1 MGKTQKYGIK
11 FPFNIISDYKTLL
24 DLNIT
29 KSDRVR
35 SQLMH
40 LIFTQKG
47 QRLRLPDFGTNLLQ
61 FIFNPNDLQTWDDVQ
76 FEIKESVKKWVP
88 DCNLNNITIYETDS
102 GRSLI
107 AELKYSVTEDNG
119 TTTEHKLVTNL

>member
-11 FPFNIISDYKTLL
+11 FPFNIVSDYKTLL

-29 KSDRVR
+29 KADRVR

-76 FEIKESVKKWVP
+76 YEIKEGVKKWVP
-88 DCNLNNITIYETDS
+88 DCELNNITIYETDN
-102 GRSLI
+102 GRGLI
-107 AELKYSVTEDNG
+107 AELKYSVREDNG
-119 TTTEHKLVTNL
+119 TTTEHELITNL

>member
-11 FPFNIISDYKTLL
+11 FPFNIVSDYKTLL

-29 KSDRVR
+29 KADRVQ

-76 FEIKESVKKWVP
+76 YEIKEGVKKWVP
-88 DCNLNNITIYETDS
+88 DCELNNITIYETDN
-102 GRSLI
+102 GRGLI
-107 AELKYSVTEDNG
+107 AELKYSVREDNG
-119 TTTEHKLVTNL
+119 TTTEHELVTNL

>member
-11 FPFNIISDYKTLL
+11 FPFNIVSDYKNLL

-29 KSDRVR
+29 KADRVR

-76 FEIKESVKKWVP
+76 YEIKEGVKKWVP
-88 DCNLNNITIYETDS
+88 DCELNNITIYETDN
-102 GRSLI
+102 GRGLI
-107 AELKYSVTEDNG
+107 AELKYSVREDNG
-119 TTTEHKLVTNL
+119 TTTEHELVTNL

>member
-11 FPFNIISDYKTLL
+11 FPFNIISDYKNLL

-29 KSDRVR
+29 KADRVR

-76 FEIKESVKKWVP
+76 YEIKEGVKKWVP
-88 DCNLNNITIYETDS
+88 DCELNNITIYETDN
-102 GRSLI
+102 GRGLI
-107 AELKYSVTEDNG
+107 AELKYSVREDNG
-119 TTTEHKLVTNL
+119 TTTEHELVTNL

>member
-11 FPFNIISDYKTLL
+11 FPFNIVSDYKTLL

-29 KSDRVR
+29 KADRVQ

-88 DCNLNNITIYETDS
+88 ECELNNITIYETDN

-107 AELKYSVTEDNG
+107 AELKYSVTENNG

>member
-1 MGKTQKYGIK
+1 MGKTQKYVIK
-11 FPFNIISDYKTLL
+11 FLFNIVSDYKTLL

-29 KSDRVR
+29 KADRVR

-76 FEIKESVKKWVP
+76 YEIKEGVKKWVP
-88 DCNLNNITIYETDS
+88 DCELNNITIYETDN
-102 GRSLI
+102 GRGLI
-107 AELKYSVTEDNG
+107 AELKYSVREDNG
-119 TTTEHKLVTNL
+119 MITEHELVTNL

>member
-11 FPFNIISDYKTLL
+11 FPFNIVSDYKTLL

-29 KSDRVR
+29 KADRVQ

-88 DCNLNNITIYETDS
+88 DCELNNITIYETDN
-102 GRSLI
+102 GRGLI
-107 AELKYSVTEDNG
+107 AELKYSVREDNG
-119 TTTEHKLVTNL
+119 MITEHELVTNL